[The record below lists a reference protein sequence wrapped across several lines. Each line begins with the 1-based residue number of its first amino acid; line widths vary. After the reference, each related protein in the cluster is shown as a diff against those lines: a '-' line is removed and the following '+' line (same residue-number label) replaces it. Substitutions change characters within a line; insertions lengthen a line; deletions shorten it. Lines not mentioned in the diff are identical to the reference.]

1 MVGID
6 EHLREVLA
14 RHRVD
19 TGLFSPVRGVQP
31 LIEPL
36 IQTWGGPFIV
46 DIRTSGS
53 FAKGTAVHGGT
64 DIDLFVSLTSTLTDT
79 QQRISDTLFNAF
91 LQAGYAP
98 RRQNV
103 STGLTVNGWKVDVT
117 PARRQ
122 DQYGNYHSLWSTKTG
137 SWLQTNISEHIR
149 VVSNSGR
156 LDEIRLIKIWRNHFG
171 IDWQSFYL
179 ELFVLDGIGGDR
191 LGMPIVTEAAN
202 SLDATQ
208 IVRATV
214 QETWDFII
222 SDLVAASELLEGK
235 TWADL
240 SNKHKAD
247 EWAAKGFLAKVY
259 VFAQDWDA
267 ATRLLDEVI
276 SNSGKSLV
284 PFDMYKTMFNGKHE
298 FNAES
303 LYELSLHVDMTY
315 AVQNELSM
323 GSHMG
328 TMIPPTYVSPMTVT
342 AIASPSFNVFTH
354 SQN

>member
-19 TGLFSPVRGVQP
+19 TGLFSPVRRVQP
-31 LIEPL
+31 LIEPV

-79 QQRISDTLFNAF
+79 LQRISDTLFNAF

-179 ELFVLDGIGGDR
+179 ELFVLDALRGARVGNVQEN
-191 LGMPIVTEAAN
+191 IVTVFRAITTSLAN
-202 SLDATQ
+202 K
-208 IVRATV
+208 R
-214 QETWDFII
+214 
-222 SDLVAASELLEGK
+222 LVDPANTNNVVSNVL
-235 TWADL
+235 TAD
-240 SNKHKAD
+240 
-247 EWAAKGFLAKVY
+247 AKGAVIKSAQVALESPWNV
-259 VFAQDWDA
+259 VFQ
-267 ATRLLDEVI
+267 
-276 SNSGKSLV
+276 
-284 PFDMYKTMFNGKHE
+284 
-298 FNAES
+298 
-303 LYELSLHVDMTY
+303 
-315 AVQNELSM
+315 
-323 GSHMG
+323 
-328 TMIPPTYVSPMTVT
+328 
-342 AIASPSFNVFTH
+342 
-354 SQN
+354 

>member
-1 MVGID
+1 MVLTASAASASRPFGITPQGARGESRKRLSPFLVQICRSRSVLYSPSAMGVQRHWRDYTTGLALSAARVTCEFGSAAYSAAMVGTD

-31 LIEPL
+31 LIEPV

-79 QQRISDTLFNAF
+79 LQRISDTLFNAF

-179 ELFVLDGIGGDR
+179 ELFVLDALRGARVGNVQEN
-191 LGMPIVTEAAN
+191 IVTVFRAITTSLAN
-202 SLDATQ
+202 K
-208 IVRATV
+208 R
-214 QETWDFII
+214 
-222 SDLVAASELLEGK
+222 LVDPANTNNVVSNVL
-235 TWADL
+235 TAD
-240 SNKHKAD
+240 
-247 EWAAKGFLAKVY
+247 AKGAVIKSAQVALESPWNV
-259 VFAQDWDA
+259 VFQ
-267 ATRLLDEVI
+267 
-276 SNSGKSLV
+276 
-284 PFDMYKTMFNGKHE
+284 
-298 FNAES
+298 
-303 LYELSLHVDMTY
+303 
-315 AVQNELSM
+315 
-323 GSHMG
+323 
-328 TMIPPTYVSPMTVT
+328 
-342 AIASPSFNVFTH
+342 
-354 SQN
+354 

>member
-1 MVGID
+1 MVLTASAASASRPFGITPQGARGESRKRLSPFLVQICCSRFFLYSPSAQWAFSVIGGITRPVTLSAARVACEFGSAAYSAAMVGID

-31 LIEPL
+31 LIEPV

-79 QQRISDTLFNAF
+79 LQRISDTLFNAF

-179 ELFVLDGIGGDR
+179 ELFVLDALRGARVGNVQEN
-191 LGMPIVTEAAN
+191 IVTVFRAITTSLAN
-202 SLDATQ
+202 K
-208 IVRATV
+208 R
-214 QETWDFII
+214 
-222 SDLVAASELLEGK
+222 LVDPANTNNVVSNVL
-235 TWADL
+235 TAD
-240 SNKHKAD
+240 
-247 EWAAKGFLAKVY
+247 AKGAVIKSAQVALESPWNV
-259 VFAQDWDA
+259 VFQ
-267 ATRLLDEVI
+267 
-276 SNSGKSLV
+276 
-284 PFDMYKTMFNGKHE
+284 
-298 FNAES
+298 
-303 LYELSLHVDMTY
+303 
-315 AVQNELSM
+315 
-323 GSHMG
+323 
-328 TMIPPTYVSPMTVT
+328 
-342 AIASPSFNVFTH
+342 
-354 SQN
+354 